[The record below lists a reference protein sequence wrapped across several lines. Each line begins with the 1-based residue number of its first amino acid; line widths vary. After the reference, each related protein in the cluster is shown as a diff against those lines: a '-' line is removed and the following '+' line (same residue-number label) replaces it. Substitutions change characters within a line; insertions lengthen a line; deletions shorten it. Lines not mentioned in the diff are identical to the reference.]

1 MIFVDG
7 FQERTSWIF
16 MNLQRSRLPTMV
28 VLLKLKEKAFLSRL
42 QKLLKQSWGKNTQ
55 AFLIVMA
62 LYQTKGKC
70 HFPVDNLKFC
80 PETHHIWKTW
90 CPPPLKYSS
99 GQWTAYLPT
108 KANASV
114 TLGTPALLIWHP
126 AHDTAPPLVAPMI
139 STMQATGIFLKIAYI
154 NGARL

>member
-7 FQERTSWIF
+7 FEERTSWIF

-28 VLLKLKEKAFLSRL
+28 ILLKLKEKAFLSRL

-90 CPPPLKYSS
+90 CPPPLNIQVDS
-99 GQWTAYLPT
+99 GQPIYQQRQTSLSLWAPQHCWF
-108 KANASV
+108 
-114 TLGTPALLIWHP
+114 GTQLTTQLHLHQWFPQCRRQGFSW
-126 AHDTAPPLVAPMI
+126 
-139 STMQATGIFLKIAYI
+139 K
-154 NGARL
+154 